1 MDVCLKAS
9 QVAAVAG
16 LHKYRNVDFEL
27 LELWHA
33 CDRLGCEAGMDA
45 VLRDAGEQAA
55 AVADHERVVRAVADV
70 GARTDAAT
78 AAAELQS
85 VLAER
90 VPDDIREAVAS
101 EVYKARGTEA
111 EQRGLDRIQED
122 IGSPVLHRND
132 KLYRKDVVL
141 DASGEGLSVRIIGKV
156 DGIDVKT
163 GDLVEVKHR
172 QRCFFEPLPAYDVVQ
187 AQVYLWLT
195 GAPRCRFVQVLDGER
210 RTELLEPDPGF
221 LARTVWPGVAGTL
234 RRLRALTGGE
244 AGAAAALREAVRAAD
259 PRRLREWGR
268 GVLRERR
275 ARAERR
281 SAASAG
287 RR

>member
-1 MDVCLKAS
+1 MDVVCLKAS

-45 VLRDAGEQAA
+45 VLRDAEGQAA
-55 AVADHERVVRAVADV
+55 AEADHARVVRAVAEV
-70 GARTDAAT
+70 AARTDAAT

-111 EQRGLDRIQED
+111 EQRGLDRIQAD
-122 IGSPVLHRND
+122 IGSPVLQRNE

-141 DASGEGLSVRIIGKV
+141 DEDMSAVIIGRV

-210 RTELLEPDPGF
+210 RTDLLEPDPGF
-221 LARTVWPGVAGTL
+221 LAGTVWPGVAGTL
-234 RRLRALTGGE
+234 RRLRALTGGD
-244 AGAAAALREAVRAAD
+244 AAAAAALREAARAAD

-275 ARAERR
+275 ARAGRR